1 MSQKVNVSQ
10 IKKIDV
16 QIYSQ
21 ALDLLDG
28 MEPSSPWAA
37 KFSLPFC
44 VSTGLIFAQCSMEE
58 FTNSTIANEQTL
70 SLSKKVVVKTNS
82 SLDKM
87 YPQAWPSKVT
97 ITTNNGEEISEQVN
111 YPSGDPESNVTKI
124 QIFQKFLSMANPL
137 IEGNGQLIIDK
148 IFDEELTPD
157 IIEMIELSIP
167 SSTKQ
172 LSA

>member
-1 MSQKVNVSQ
+1 
-10 IKKIDV
+10 
-16 QIYSQ
+16 
-21 ALDLLDG
+21 
-28 MEPSSPWAA
+28 
-37 KFSLPFC
+37 
-44 VSTGLIFAQCSMEE
+44 MEE